1 MKGIEMLKSPI
12 KPIFSRAPIDN
23 DIYFGKKAEL
33 LWWWIMSG
41 QIILEAENIEAL
53 SDKVIKFSYSGTIIN
68 KNDIKLQAVYLIYAS
83 GDIALNLEI
92 IKKSDTASIPPRIG
106 WIFDIPSSF
115 GSAKW
120 YGRGPY
126 DSYQDRKVGML
137 IGNFKS
143 TVTEFNVPQVRPQ
156 EMANK
161 SDVRWLSLS
170 TYEGLQFLASGKEP
184 IEANVLPF
192 RYEKLFGEYKYGTDL
207 SIDPSNCII
216 VGSAQPPLGDGIKN
230 VPNFKQIVNANVR
243 IKFCESKSTSAEDIF
258 NYILPE

>member
-1 MKGIEMLKSPI
+1 M
-12 KPIFSRAPIDN
+12 
-23 DIYFGKKAEL
+23 
-33 LWWWIMSG
+33 
-41 QIILEAENIEAL
+41 
-53 SDKVIKFSYSGTIIN
+53 
-68 KNDIKLQAVYLIYAS
+68 
-83 GDIALNLEI
+83 EI

-230 VPNFKQIVNANVR
+230 VKNLKQTVNTNVR
-243 IKFCESKSTSAEDIF
+243 IKFCESKSTNSEDIF
-258 NYILPE
+258 NYSLPE